1 MAALRQYLGVW
12 RIPGAPMLLILG
24 VIGRLGIGMTPLA
37 LLLVVEQV
45 TGRYSLAA
53 VAGGIY
59 ALCGAALSP
68 VAGRIADRVGPT
80 PVLLATSVAHPL
92 ALFGLLGASRSEAG
106 NLGLIYLAAGIAGAT
121 YPPLTAAI
129 RGAWNDL
136 TGPNSGRYHLRN
148 TALAAETSLFEVVF
162 VLGPL
167 LVAGFVLVA
176 DAAAALVGAALVTL
190 VGTAAVALGRVMRG
204 WQPHPREH
212 HARGLGPLRVGG
224 FPALLVCVASLGI
237 AFGAAGVI
245 VPAFAGDQPTA
256 DPESL
261 AGILLAVWGVG
272 SAAGGF
278 WFGVRKPSTNMTRQF
293 AWLLGAVAASFAVF
307 AVMPGPAALGVA
319 LVVGGATIAPALT
332 LENTLVGRI
341 APPGML
347 NEAYTWVVT
356 MSVAA
361 SAAGGA
367 VAGLIVDHAGGV
379 PWAFLFA
386 GAAVAVGAAVAALPA
401 GPIARAEATAVR
413 AEQPVAA

>member
-12 RIPGAPMLLILG
+12 RIPGAPMLLVLG
-24 VIGRLGIGMTPLA
+24 VVGRLGIGMTPLA
-37 LLLVVEQV
+37 LLLVVEGV

-59 ALCGAALSP
+59 ALSGAALSP

-80 PVLLATSVAHPL
+80 PVLLATAVAHPL
-92 ALFGLLGASRSEAG
+92 ALFGLLWASRSDAG
-106 NLGLIYLAAGIAGAT
+106 SLGLIYLASGLAGAT

-136 TGPNSGRYHLRN
+136 TGPASGRYHLRN

-176 DAAAALVGAALVTL
+176 DAAAALVGAAVVTL
-190 VGTAAVALGRVMRG
+190 AGTGAVALGKVMRG
-204 WQPHPREH
+204 WQPHPHEH
-212 HARGLGPLRVGG
+212 HAKGLGPLRVGG
-224 FPALLVCVASLGI
+224 FPALLICVASLGI

-245 VPAFAGDQPTA
+245 VPAYAGSQSTG
-256 DPESL
+256 DPEGL
-261 AGILLAVWGVG
+261 AGVLLAVWGVG
-272 SAAGGF
+272 SAVGGF
-278 WFGVRKPSTNMTRQF
+278 WFGVRKPSPQMARQF
-293 AWLLGAVAASFAVF
+293 AWLLGAVAGSFAVF
-307 AVMPGPAALGVA
+307 AVMPTPLALGVA
-319 LVVGGATIAPALT
+319 LVIGGATIAPALT

-341 APPGML
+341 APASML

-367 VAGLIVDHAGGV
+367 VAGLIVDQAGGV

-386 GAAVAVGAAVAALPA
+386 GAAVAVGAAVAGMPA
-401 GPIARAEATAVR
+401 GPVARAEARAVR
-413 AEQPVAA
+413 AEQPTPV

>member
-12 RIPGAPMLLILG
+12 RIPGAPMLLVLG
-24 VIGRLGIGMTPLA
+24 IVGRLGIGMTPLA
-37 LLLVVEQV
+37 LLLVVEDV
-45 TGRYSLAA
+45 THRYALAA
-53 VAGGIY
+53 VAGGVY
-59 ALCGAALSP
+59 ALSGAALSP

-80 PVLLATSVAHPL
+80 PVLLATAVAHPL
-92 ALFGLLGASRSEAG
+92 ALFGLLAASRAGTG
-106 NLGLIYLAAGIAGAT
+106 NLGLIYLAAGVAGAT

-136 TGPNSGRYHLRN
+136 TAPASGRAHLRN

-167 LVAGFVLVA
+167 LVAAFVLLA
-176 DAAAALVGAALVTL
+176 DAAAALVGAAVVTL
-190 VGTAAVALGRVMRG
+190 VGTSAVALGRVMRG
-204 WQPHPREH
+204 WRPHPREH
-212 HARGLGPLRVGG
+212 HAKGLGPLRVGG
-224 FPALLVCVASLGI
+224 FPALLFCVATIGI

-245 VPAFAGDQPTA
+245 VPAFAGTA
-256 DPESL
+256 GTGDPESL
-261 AGILLAVWGVG
+261 AGVLLAVWGIG

-278 WFGVRKPSTNMTRQF
+278 WFGVRPPAVNMTRQF
-293 AWLLGAVAASFAVF
+293 AWLLGAVAASFGVF
-307 AVMPGPAALGVA
+307 ALMPGPAALGVA
-319 LVVGGATIAPALT
+319 LVIGGATIAPALT

-341 APPGML
+341 APTGML

-379 PWAFLFA
+379 PWAFAFA
-386 GAAVAVGAAVAALPA
+386 GAAVAVGAAVAALPT
-401 GPIARAEATAVR
+401 GPIARAEAAAVR
-413 AEQPVAA
+413 AEQPLAA